1 MSKKQ
6 KINKGKQTFL
16 GKQLVWLLGGIVLLA
31 GGAVLTQGPAEA
43 ADVVVYK
50 SPSCGC
56 CKDWVKHMRDN
67 GFSVKV
73 HDRND
78 VTPIKKQLGVARNL
92 QSCHTAK
99 VGDYVIE
106 GHVPASDIKR
116 LLKEKPNVVGLTAP
130 GMPHGSPGMDMG
142 PRKDPYNVLTF
153 THSGKTTVFASHN
166 QGTK

>member
-1 MSKKQ
+1 MT
-6 KINKGKQTFL
+6 NKGKNRMVKDKII
-16 GKQLVWLLGGIVLLA
+16 GKQLLWVLGGIVLLA
-31 GGAVLTQGPAEA
+31 GGAFLSQQSAVATEL
-43 ADVVVYK
+43 VVYK

-56 CKDWVKHMRDN
+56 CTEWVKHMQDN
-67 GFSVKV
+67 GFTVKV

-78 VTPIKKQLGVARNL
+78 VSPIKKQAGVPRNL

-106 GHVPASDIKR
+106 GHVPASDVKR
-116 LLKEKPNVVGLTAP
+116 LLKEKPNVVGLSAP

-142 PRKDPYNVLTF
+142 PRKDPYDVLTF

-166 QGTK
+166 QR

>member
-1 MSKKQ
+1 MSNKRKNVKVKE
-6 KINKGKQTFL
+6 KIL
-16 GKQLVWLLGGIVLLA
+16 GKQVFWLLGAIVLLA
-31 GGAVLTQGPAEA
+31 AGVMVSQQAAIA

-56 CKDWVKHMRDN
+56 CTEWVKHMRNN

-78 VTPIKKQLGVARNL
+78 VSPVKKQMGVPRQL

-142 PRKDPYNVLTF
+142 PRKDPYDVLTF
-153 THSGKTTVFASHN
+153 KHSGQTTVFASHN
-166 QGTK
+166 QR

>member
-1 MSKKQ
+1 MSKQLNKEMSKKP
-6 KINKGKQTFL
+6 FL
-16 GKQLVWLLGGIVLLA
+16 GKQLLWILGGIVLL
-31 GGAVLTQGPAEA
+31 GGVVMTTQAPAEA

-56 CKDWVKHMRDN
+56 CKEWVKHMRDH
-67 GFSVKV
+67 GFSVEV
-73 HDRND
+73 NNRND
-78 VTPIKKQLGVARNL
+78 VSPIKKQMGVPGNL

-99 VGDYVIE
+99 VGDYVVE

-116 LLKEKPNVVGLTAP
+116 LLKEKPDVVGLTAP

-153 THSGKTTVFASHN
+153 QRGGKTTVFSRHN
-166 QGTK
+166 Q